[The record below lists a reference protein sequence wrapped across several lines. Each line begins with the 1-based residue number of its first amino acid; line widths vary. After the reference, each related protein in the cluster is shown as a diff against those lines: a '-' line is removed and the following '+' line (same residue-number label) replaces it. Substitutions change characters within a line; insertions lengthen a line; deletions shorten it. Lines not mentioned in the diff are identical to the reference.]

1 MQAWSVSWSK
11 FEVITTWGSCTNCF
25 HPKDR
30 HRLTSAIVLSID
42 SASSF
47 EENIHE
53 TETNLQ
59 KQAWNILKHLV
70 QIISQLFVVCL
81 NRTLRF
87 MAIHLYPTT
96 EISLRLPWSHGT
108 SAVVSPEPPL
118 ALASPLRA
126 SDQWWHP
133 LGGNTKMD
141 FRWLKVEWVS
151 SVYHM
156 ARVLSLPWFR
166 ILGKS
171 CFLWKL
177 QGRTASPSLRILGY
191 DFGSPESDNPCSRI
205 MVPWELRG
213 T

>member
-1 MQAWSVSWSK
+1 MHKLLSSKASPQINLCNCLEHWFRKQLRRKHSWDWDQPTK
-11 FEVITTWGSCTNCF
+11 A
-25 HPKDR
+25 R
-30 HRLTSAIVLSID
+30 
-42 SASSF
+42 
-47 EENIHE
+47 
-53 TETNLQ
+53 
-59 KQAWNILKHLV
+59 LKHLETSFF